1 MHRLILLP
9 GTGVR
14 ASQTYGGVGRDI
26 DAQTDPPPRYR
37 GQSQPDIWRGGQG
50 HRCTD
55 LPSTQNSGTE
65 TGTD

>member
-14 ASQTYGGVGRDI
+14 ASQKYGGVGRDI

-37 GQSQPDIWRGGQG
+37 GQRLATKLDANKE
-50 HRCTD
+50 
-55 LPSTQNSGTE
+55 STLIF
-65 TGTD
+65 